1 MPQHRTNPAAAL
13 ILGEGLSIAEAARR
27 AGVSHAA
34 MSRRLRE
41 AVEAKTERNDRAD
54 PPAAAANGGAAPAG
68 LGPVPLRRRR
78 ICFDTETTGLSWR
91 MGDRVVEIGAVEMNE
106 ALEPVRRFQA
116 YLNPQRSVPWSAYR
130 VHGLSTEFLSD
141 KPLFS
146 DVADEFLA
154 FVEGA
159 EIIAHN
165 AAFDRGFLNMELGRA
180 GRPLLED
187 AGCTVTCT
195 LRMARRVFPHQS
207 NTLDVLCTRLGVDRS
222 SRTHHGALLDSEILC
237 GVYRELLNRV

>member
-1 MPQHRTNPAAAL
+1 MPQYTTKLAATL
-13 ILGEGLSIAEAARR
+13 ILEEGLSIAEAARR
-27 AGVSHAA
+27 AGVTHPT
-34 MSRRLRE
+34 MSRWLSKAVAE
-41 AVEAKTERNDRAD
+41 KSAGTAAVEK
-54 PPAAAANGGAAPAG
+54 AAASERIPFI
-68 LGPVPLRRRR
+68 GPKRRR

-91 MGDRVVEIGAVEMNE
+91 MGDRVVEIGAVEMND
-106 ALEPVRRFQA
+106 ALEPVRRFQT
-116 YLNPQRSVPWSAYR
+116 YLNPQRNVPWSAYQ
-130 VHGLSTEFLSD
+130 VHGLSTEFLED
-141 KPLFS
+141 KPIFS
-146 DVADEFLA
+146 DVADDFLA

-159 EIIAHN
+159 ELIGHN